1 MATVSS
7 SMLNNVEFEGINI
20 SLADFVDGKDEEVSL
35 AAGQVG
41 EVFTAEVGEDGQLSS
56 YDFVR
61 LGDQLD
67 DGNQDSAKGKLFVQ
81 LKDSADAEIDQ
92 RTEFRFVARP
102 KNSNSRTPLTEF
114 IPLRNANQSDP
125 SLRLPFTPLTRGG
138 KPAVV
143 KDGRVIAVEIR
154 NAATSVTVDRT
165 NSDADIPARG
175 GY

>member
-1 MATVSS
+1 MATVSQ

-20 SLADFVDGKDEEVSL
+20 SLADFTDGKDEEVSL
-35 AAGQVG
+35 SAGQVG

-67 DGNQDSAKGKLFVQ
+67 DGNQDSAKGKLFVD
-81 LKDSADAEIDQ
+81 LRDASDAEIDQ

-114 IPLRNANQSDP
+114 VPLRNANQSDP

-154 NAATSVTVDRT
+154 NAATSVTVDRA